1 MLIQECLELPR
12 FTSNLRAYSSISDQQ
27 DDNTSETVNNKK
39 IIKKRKQL
47 IENQEKQTTW
57 EDVLLKLVPNN
68 TSQKTIK
75 LKSHL
80 DKLRTNLAKQF
91 LNEDFNDAILLNEAS
106 LFLLEKFWEFK
117 NPDAGTNQSNFLNLD
132 KLNKKLRE
140 KFGQYARNLF
150 DQCKDLM
157 EHLFNEIN
165 SLNKQND
172 LNDLFSMNYVQL
184 LTTKSSSL
192 ETPNSKY
199 FGENIKFYSFYEDKI
214 KKLKNFEAEFSSSLD
229 TDDEETGGS
238 DDDEEEPESFQFD
251 FSSDKQ
257 QNNSNNDEYLK
268 LVEWTKQFSSDLNN
282 IVYELLSKN
291 NDINQIQNELVE
303 LLGFEKIEIV
313 EFLLSNKNSVVKA
326 YEAYIKES
334 TSQERRVKHT
344 SYSKPSNLTSSS
356 GQSGAI
362 TSQIVVHTET
372 EKKIKKLMRK
382 EEKKLNKTNNLT
394 KLENEFGEQFDP
406 ALLRKLREEQL
417 SEAHVLQLYHQK
429 RMNSLLPENLVKK
442 VDQYPFVFDSLL
454 KITQSTAFV
463 AGSKILLP
471 ENIKRTD
478 THVFEEIFIPASDS
492 LDLADPT
499 KFIGSKEE
507 ICFNPLIKVS
517 SLDEIG
523 QLVFR
528 NVKSLNRIQSI
539 VFESAYMSN
548 ENLLICAPT
557 GAGKTNIALL
567 TIINQIKKNIID
579 GVLKKDDFKIV
590 YIAPMKALVNYLFLL
605 NIKLLIENFF

>member
-117 NPDAGTNQSNFLNLD
+117 NPDAGTNQSNFQNLD

-157 EHLFNEIN
+157 EQIFNEIN
-165 SLNKQND
+165 NLNKQND

-229 TDDEETGGS
+229 TDDEETGGGDDD

-268 LVEWTKQFSSDLNN
+268 LVEWTKHFSSDLNN

-326 YEAYIKES
+326 YETYIKES
-334 TSQERRVKHT
+334 ASQERRVKHT

-492 LDLADPT
+492 LDLADPS

-590 YIAPMKALVNYLFLL
+590 YIAPMKALVNYFFIL
-605 NIKLLIENFF
+605 NIKMQPN

>member
-257 QNNSNNDEYLK
+257 QNNSNNDK
-268 LVEWTKQFSSDLNN
+268 GGHHPPPPITPH
-282 IVYELLSKN
+282 
-291 NDINQIQNELVE
+291 
-303 LLGFEKIEIV
+303 
-313 EFLLSNKNSVVKA
+313 A
-326 YEAYIKES
+326 
-334 TSQERRVKHT
+334 RR
-344 SYSKPSNLTSSS
+344 P
-356 GQSGAI
+356 GQG
-362 TSQIVVHTET
+362 
-372 EKKIKKLMRK
+372 
-382 EEKKLNKTNNLT
+382 
-394 KLENEFGEQFDP
+394 
-406 ALLRKLREEQL
+406 
-417 SEAHVLQLYHQK
+417 
-429 RMNSLLPENLVKK
+429 
-442 VDQYPFVFDSLL
+442 
-454 KITQSTAFV
+454 
-463 AGSKILLP
+463 
-471 ENIKRTD
+471 
-478 THVFEEIFIPASDS
+478 
-492 LDLADPT
+492 
-499 KFIGSKEE
+499 
-507 ICFNPLIKVS
+507 
-517 SLDEIG
+517 
-523 QLVFR
+523 
-528 NVKSLNRIQSI
+528 
-539 VFESAYMSN
+539 
-548 ENLLICAPT
+548 
-557 GAGKTNIALL
+557 
-567 TIINQIKKNIID
+567 
-579 GVLKKDDFKIV
+579 
-590 YIAPMKALVNYLFLL
+590 
-605 NIKLLIENFF
+605 